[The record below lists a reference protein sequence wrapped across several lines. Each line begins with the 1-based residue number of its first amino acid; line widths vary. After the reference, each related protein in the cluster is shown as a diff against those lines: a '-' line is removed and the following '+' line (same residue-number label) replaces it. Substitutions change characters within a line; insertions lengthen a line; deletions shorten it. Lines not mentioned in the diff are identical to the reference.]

1 MPRGSKPGERR
12 GGRRRATPNKRTVLT
27 DRILAAASCNPTAT
41 RHELLLILAKDQAV
55 PADIRIVIARKS
67 FPAVTSRSVE
77 SGTQK
82 AFASLVPIPQS
93 VEDASNAKLDRGR
106 LGAKMGPKAFPAL
119 GLLLS
124 IVQDTTA
131 LPAQR
136 RKAASEV
143 SGYFLPEYSDG
154 RKLRRRKFPPD
165 ECGFVVDP
173 DLARELRDSKLRLAS
188 LPLAKKITP
197 YTVAQRASKIQTRIR
212 AIQQSL
218 QCPCPSKYGR
228 NDVERDRVRLE
239 SFSLKRR
246 SQRILTLD
254 EDLEEARRMA
264 RYDSYLHGP
273 ESSARR
279 RLADLRERRAV
290 LTLAEKA
297 TLRCLELLYPPP
309 PPPPSGPDALTRAEH
324 PFHDLPISEDEPSP
338 PTSPD
343 LPISQASKASTSE
356 ARQEPSQAT

>member
-41 RHELLLILAKDQAV
+41 RHELLLILAKDQAL

-77 SGTQK
+77 SATQK

-93 VEDASNAKLDRGR
+93 VEDASNAKLDRGP

-173 DLARELRDSKLRLAS
+173 DLARESRDSKLRLAS

-228 NDVERDRVRLE
+228 NHVERDRVRLE

-343 LPISQASKASTSE
+343 LPISEGEQSSHVGGKT
-356 ARQEPSQAT
+356 EPSQAT